1 MGDAAIDRSTVKR
14 RRLEAAE
21 ELSML
26 LGDTTAC
33 AIAKDG
39 RSYPAGKFHEGRIAA
54 LGDLL
59 RRTDTASTAEGI
71 ADAATELRSEWEH
84 RVVPGGGQS
93 RDWESYRAGGVQALG
108 EFAVTGA

>member
-1 MGDAAIDRSTVKR
+1 VDPVLDRAEVKR
-14 RRLEAAE
+14 RRLAAAE

-54 LGDLL
+54 LGELL
-59 RRTDTASTAEGI
+59 RRIDADASAEKI
-71 ADAATELRSEWEH
+71 ADAAGELRADWE
-84 RVVPGGGQS
+84 RRPMPGAGES

-108 EFAVTGA
+108 ELAVSDA